1 MVFLSCVKNQV
12 PFVTPERPVTP
23 FLGRPYSPQIGRSL
37 VPLFDPCLI
46 CVLIVGLGAY
56 VNSHG
61 GSPFFRLARRGRERI
76 GVWSLQA
83 VVGFREQTDHRELL
97 LTCPPDV
104 PHNSTIPPAFKN
116 KIKYVFI
123 GLWQACKH
131 THFPFPRESLAGG

>member
-1 MVFLSCVKNQV
+1 M
-12 PFVTPERPVTP
+12 
-23 FLGRPYSPQIGRSL
+23 
-37 VPLFDPCLI
+37 LI
-46 CVLIVGLGAY
+46 PTVEAHSSDWHVEAE
-56 VNSHG
+56 S
-61 GSPFFRLARRGRERI
+61 A
-76 GVWSLQA
+76 LQA